1 MPATRLSAVLLTV
14 PLVWAGC
21 QRPATSPGVVPPDS
35 APKPAATAPRAAL
48 APEIEL
54 PAADGSR
61 LKLSSLRGKYVL
73 VDFWASW
80 CRPCREESPN
90 LRKIYG
96 QFHSRGLEIVS
107 VSLDDNR
114 ARWHQAI
121 AADELTWYH
130 VSDLRGWQNAA
141 ARAYGVRA
149 IPYSVLLD
157 PEGRVLATNLRG
169 RALGQK
175 ISEYIPLD

>member
-1 MPATRLSAVLLTV
+1 MRCAVVGFLTLLT
-14 PLVWAGC
+14 AC
-21 QRPATSPGVVPPDS
+21 QRPSGPAT
-35 APKPAATAPRAAL
+35 TASLGAG
-48 APEIEL
+48 EL
-54 PAADGSR
+54 PAASVRRAPDFTLPTAAGPPFT
-61 LKLSSLRGKYVL
+61 LSSLRGKYVL

-80 CRPCREESPN
+80 CGPCRAEGPN

-107 VSLDDNR
+107 VSLDVKP
-114 ARWHQAI
+114 ARWHAAI
-121 AADELTWYH
+121 AADGLAWQH
-130 VSDLRGWQNAA
+130 VSDLRGWQSAA

-149 IPYSVLLD
+149 IPYSVLLN
-157 PEGRVLATNLRG
+157 PEGQVLATNLRG

>member
-1 MPATRLSAVLLTV
+1 MNCWSARVLVLGVLL
-14 PLVWAGC
+14 LLGGSAC
-21 QRPATSPGVVPPDS
+21 QRPATSATPAPG
-35 APKPAATAPRAAL
+35 AAARPLAAV
-48 APEIEL
+48 APEINL
-54 PAADGSR
+54 PGLDGSR
-61 LKLSSLRGKYVL
+61 LALSSLRGRYVL

-80 CRPCREESPN
+80 CGPCRQESPN

-96 QFHSRGLEIVS
+96 QFHSRGLEIYS
-107 VSLDDNR
+107 VSLDVNR

-121 AADELTWYH
+121 ATDGLTWHH
-130 VSDLRGWQNAA
+130 VSDLRGWQSEG
-141 ARAYGVRA
+141 ARAYGVHS

-157 PEGRVLATNLRG
+157 PQGHVLARNLRG

>member
-1 MPATRLSAVLLTV
+1 MRPLTLLLVATLLG
-14 PLVWAGC
+14 GC
-21 QRPATSPGVVPPDS
+21 QRPATAPVAARPDS
-35 APKPAATAPRAAL
+35 GAVAKAPRAAL
-48 APEIEL
+48 APEIDL

-61 LKLSSLRGKYVL
+61 FRLSSLRGKYVL
-73 VDFWASW
+73 LDFWASW
-80 CRPCREESPN
+80 CGPCRAESPN

-96 QFHSRGLEIVS
+96 QFHSRGLEMVS
-107 VSLDDNR
+107 VSLDDSR

-130 VSDLRGWQNAA
+130 VSDLRGWQSAA
-141 ARAYGVRA
+141 ARAYGVHA